1 MTGPGRARVA
11 PGPGGPWSALNFAQY
26 QLSQVPSA
34 QCFAQH
40 QFSQVT
46 NFWKQGRPANFHL
59 RSLNNGQAELSLTFQ
74 LPSPSEIIPPPSPY
88 STTPFP
94 TSNVTPNHPAPPTK
108 RPIVPLFPKLP
119 TLRPSPG
126 PPQDCLPRTVFPGL
140 SSKQR
145 KSYRR
150 AELHRASQASPP
162 LPPRKRPRSSSLP
175 SSPGSSPA
183 TLSQQL
189 RSDFNI

>member
-1 MTGPGRARVA
+1 MGEYELQGWQRYQPSLRGCRDYLEQRLRGGGGTLTQYQDMPGPGRAWVA
-11 PGPGGPWSALNFAQY
+11 PGPGGPWSALNFAH

-88 STTPFP
+88 STTPLP
-94 TSNVTPNHPAPPTK
+94 TSIPRRPGAPTPLPK
-108 RPIVPLFPKLP
+108 RPII
-119 TLRPSPG
+119 
-126 PPQDCLPRTVFPGL
+126 
-140 SSKQR
+140 
-145 KSYRR
+145 
-150 AELHRASQASPP
+150 P
-162 LPPRKRPRSSSLP
+162 LPPR
-175 SSPGSSPA
+175 
-183 TLSQQL
+183 
-189 RSDFNI
+189 